1 MNKKFE
7 RRMDAL
13 SAEVEQAESFL
24 NQTKKLMLDAL
35 DHDLSQEHNLNNAIA
50 TFEELRN
57 RARNAMELRRA
68 YKLMETVRETE

>member
-1 MNKKFE
+1 MLYLRKWSKQNH
-7 RRMDAL
+7 
-13 SAEVEQAESFL
+13 SS
-24 NQTKKLMLDAL
+24 TKPKLMLDAL

-68 YKLMETVRETE
+68 YKLMETVRETK